1 MKLRYACSIH
11 DLSLIHIWGER
22 AEERHEARDDDGEPA
37 VFGKE
42 MVELAHAF
50 RRERFHFAGID
61 DAHAEEPVSYTH
73 LNSRM
78 QAPSVP
84 WAD

>member
-1 MKLRYACSIH
+1 MAGTRNER
-11 DLSLIHIWGER
+11 GER

-61 DAHAEEPVSYTH
+61 DAHAEEPRDPVFDVLPKIAAT
-73 LNSRM
+73 
-78 QAPSVP
+78 
-84 WAD
+84 